1 MRPLHP
7 FNGNSSSLTY
17 IIEQLLL
24 LHQYG
29 MELETR
35 QTGAP
40 NPIQGRAPNQ
50 SAAESNGFLSF
61 LVY

>member
-1 MRPLHP
+1 
-7 FNGNSSSLTY
+7 
-17 IIEQLLL
+17 
-24 LHQYG
+24 

-35 QTGAP
+35 QTGAL
-40 NPIQGRAPNQ
+40 NPIQGRAPNE